1 MILNTAPA
9 NQAELSNVSSVAE
22 FNLTANAKA
31 FNILSST
38 LYSNKIRAIVR
49 ELSCNALD
57 SHIAAG
63 CADKP
68 FDVHIPNKIE
78 PWFAIRDYG
87 TGLSHDEVMKI
98 YTVYFK
104 STKSESNDFIGAMG
118 LGSKSPF
125 SYTTTFSVTA
135 IQNGKKNL
143 YTAFINEVQVP
154 SIALMGQF
162 DTDEPNGLEVKIA
175 VERENDFYS
184 FVREAEHVFSLF
196 DVKPNILGGQINI
209 NERYIEDAD
218 ITLPN
223 FVKLTNQ
230 KSTNAVMGNIA
241 YPIDID
247 DPQHHFG
254 DLSAYLSTNIDILF
268 EMGEI
273 EFQPS
278 REGLSYIPCTIQA
291 IKQKLE
297 KLHKFLSKDVEKKF
311 KSMAEW
317 DRAVFISEMSNSIY
331 RACITNIAA
340 KYPAV
345 SGAYTTTSGLVKRSN
360 ITLTENKASTHGVK
374 VSGFST
380 YYGRRTI
387 HRFCTRWNSKQGYVS
402 SITITPN
409 STTWFVLNDTKIGA
423 TERAKY
429 HWSNTTDTRF
439 GRNDT
444 VFVLDKGNDTYDY
457 EAVLKALGNPSN
469 VIKASELMEKPRAK
483 TAKVVKNDDIEVS
496 VLTRNYHDDWKWDRK
511 FANNL
516 GLAAQRYYV
525 KAKGYDLVS
534 EKSGSN
540 VVTFIK
546 KASQLGLNVGGDVVV
561 IRDGDADLLK
571 KFKNLVNLE
580 EAVTQYLKDNHD
592 EILKR
597 KLAFCAYLYYSKY
610 DLNVVNHSEL
620 AEEHPIRVLHGMF
633 DKCIND
639 ASTINNSWK
648 MLKEYGLIDDA
659 AEQVNELDE
668 FVETQI
674 AGKYPML
681 SQVYE
686 YRVNRSVCTQYVKFC
701 DSVDAANA
709 VVL

>member
-9 NQAELSNVSSVAE
+9 NQAELSNISSVSQ
-22 FNLTANAKA
+22 FNLVANAKA

-87 TGLSHDEVMKI
+87 TGLSYDEVMKI

-184 FVREAEHVFSLF
+184 FAREAEHVFSLF
-196 DVKPNILGGQINI
+196 DVKPNILGGQIII
-209 NERYIEDAD
+209 NDRYIEDTD
-218 ITLPN
+218 IKLPN

-254 DLSAYLSTNIDILF
+254 DLSAYLSTNLDILF

-278 REGLSYIPCTIQA
+278 REGLSYIPSTIQA

-297 KLHKFLSKDVEKKF
+297 KLHKYLSKDVEKKF
-311 KSMAEW
+311 KNMSEW
-317 DRAVFISEMSNSIY
+317 ERAVFISEMSNSIY
-331 RACITNIAA
+331 RACITNVAA
-340 KYPAV
+340 KYPAA
-345 SGAYTTTSGLVKRSN
+345 SGAYTTMSGLAKRSN
-360 ITLTENKASTHGVK
+360 ITLTESKANMHGVN

-387 HRFCTRWNSKQGYVS
+387 HRFSTRWVANCGYVT

-429 HWSNTTDTRF
+429 HWANTTDVRF

-444 VFVLDKGNDTYDY
+444 VFVLDKFNDTYDY
-457 EAVLKALGNPSN
+457 EAVLKDLGNPST

-483 TAKVVKNDDIEVS
+483 TAKVVKKDDIEVS
-496 VLTRNYHDDWKWDRK
+496 VLTYNHHDDWKWDRK
-511 FANNL
+511 FANEL
-516 GLAAQRYYV
+516 GLAAQYYYV
-525 KAKGYDLVS
+525 KAKGYELVS

-540 VVTFIK
+540 VVKFIN
-546 KASQLGLNVGGDVVV
+546 KASYLGLNVGRNVIV
-561 IRDGDADLLK
+561 IREGDADLLK

-580 EAVTQYLKDNHD
+580 EAVIQHLKDNHG

-597 KLAFCAYLYYSKY
+597 KLALCAYSYYAEY
-610 DLNVVNHSEL
+610 NLNCINHAEL
-620 AEEHPIRVLHGMF
+620 VEEHPIRVLRGMF
-633 DKCIND
+633 GEHIND
-639 ASTINNSWK
+639 ASTTNTSWE
-648 MLKEYGLIDDA
+648 MLKEYGLIGSAVD
-659 AEQVNELDE
+659 QVNELDE
-668 FVETQI
+668 FVKTQI

-701 DSVDAANA
+701 DSVDITDA